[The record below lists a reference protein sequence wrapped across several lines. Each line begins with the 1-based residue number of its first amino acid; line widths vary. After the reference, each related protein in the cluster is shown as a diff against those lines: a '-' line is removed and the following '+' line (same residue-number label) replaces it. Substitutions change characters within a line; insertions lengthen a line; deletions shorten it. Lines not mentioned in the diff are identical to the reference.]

1 MSDMARKTPM
11 MEQYTRIKREN
22 RDSILLF
29 RLGDFYEMFK
39 KDAVH
44 ASKALNITLTKRNGI
59 PMCGFPFHAADTYI
73 AKLLAQGCRVAICEQ
88 TEDPSQ
94 ARGIVRRE
102 VVEIMSPG
110 IITDPDLLDN
120 KRANCIAALI
130 CTENRTEQRLA
141 ISSLDVSTGEFVS
154 SLISDGD
161 VLDHVL
167 NEIEEN
173 GIREI
178 IHPEQLMELAL
189 FSSILA
195 NVQKVH
201 ADVVFRSLDNM
212 FFDVSDANSTL
223 KEHFGVNSTDV
234 FELRDEMEIAACGSL
249 LSYVMQNV
257 KRELKHVQWVKGVRR
272 ERALFID
279 NATKKHLE
287 LTQNQTDGGTTGTLL
302 HIVDR
307 TETAMGGRLLRRNLS
322 SPFGTKEQIQER
334 LGKVA
339 FLYHHADASSSLR
352 SSLASIL
359 DIERITSKLS
369 VAKGNARDIIGLK
382 KSLHEALRVRDVLRA
397 EDEELFRSEL
407 ESIADFSDTVELID
421 RAIDAAPPLSLHE
434 GRIIRDGYSE
444 QLDAYRNVGRENRE
458 WINQYQL
465 SEQRRHGISSLKVRY
480 NKIIGYYIEV
490 TKPNLHLIPSHYIK
504 KQTLINSERFTTE
517 ELEEH
522 ETLLREAR
530 DRSDSLEFEL
540 FEEIRGKIL
549 LHTEALFRAAEAIA
563 LVDVCVS
570 LATVAKDND
579 YSEPDIV
586 DENIVDIRDG
596 RHPVVEALGEEPFIA
611 NDLELNDA
619 DRRIMILTGPNM
631 AGKSTYLRQA
641 ALIIIMAHVGS
652 FVPAKK
658 ARIGLVDRVFSRI
671 GATDRLIK
679 GESTFL
685 VEMIETSRILHYA
698 TRRSFI
704 IMDEIGR
711 GTSTY
716 DGLSIAWAVL
726 EYLLERTEGAKVLFA
741 THYHEIT
748 ALRDSY
754 GIVNC
759 NVTVKEWNNSVI
771 FLRKILPGSAS
782 KSYGIEVARMAGIP
796 DSVIERAKGIL
807 GSLEKN
813 FGGHIP
819 LMLHGTIDKPERDQ
833 KQNSEGDGSGSDK
846 QLDLFPSPYEI
857 LVKELGNV
865 DIERI
870 TPLEALNI
878 LDRLKRSLTT

>member
-1 MSDMARKTPM
+1 MARKTPM
-11 MEQYTRIKREN
+11 MEQYNRIKRGN
-22 RDSILLF
+22 HDSILLF
-29 RLGDFYEMFK
+29 RLGDFYEMFE
-39 KDAVH
+39 KDAVY

-73 AKLLAQGCRVAICEQ
+73 AKLLAQGSRVAICEQ

-94 ARGIVRRE
+94 AHGIVRRE

-130 CTENRTEQRLA
+130 CTESKTEQKFA
-141 ISSLDVSTGEFVS
+141 ISSLDVSTGEFMS
-154 SLISDGD
+154 SLIRDGD
-161 VLDHVL
+161 VVDHVL

-178 IHPEQLMELAL
+178 IYPEYLAEGPP
-189 FSSILA
+189 FSGVLA
-195 NVQKVH
+195 SVKKVH
-201 ADVVFRSLDNM
+201 ADVVFRSREDGLFN
-212 FFDVSDANSTL
+212 AAYAESTL
-223 KEHFGVNSTDV
+223 REHYAVKNTDV
-234 FELRDEMEIAACGSL
+234 FELRDELEITACGSL

-257 KRELKHVQWVKGVRR
+257 KRELKHVQWVKGTRR
-272 ERALFID
+272 EYALFID

-287 LTQNQTDGGTTGTLL
+287 LTQNQTDGGSAGTLL
-302 HIVDR
+302 HILDR

-322 SPFGTKEQIQER
+322 SPFGTKERIQER
-334 LGKVA
+334 LHRVA
-339 FLYHHADASSSLR
+339 FFYNNADTVSSLR
-352 SSLASIL
+352 SSLTSIL
-359 DIERITSKLS
+359 DIERIMSKLS
-369 VAKGNARDIIGLK
+369 VAKGNARDTLGLK
-382 KSLHEALRVRDVLRA
+382 DSLRA
-397 EDEELFRSEL
+397 ASKIRDGLEAAEGNLFGNEL
-407 ESIADFSDTVELID
+407 EGIDDFSDIIDLIE

-444 QLDAYRNVGRENRE
+444 QLDKYRNVGRENRE

-465 SEQRRHGISSLKVRY
+465 EEQRRHGISSLKVRY
-480 NKIIGYYIEV
+480 NKIIGYYIEA

-504 KQTLINSERFTTE
+504 KQTLVNAERFTTE

-530 DRSDSLEFEL
+530 DKSDALEYEL
-540 FEEIRGKIL
+540 FETIRGEIL
-549 LHTEALFRAAEAIA
+549 QYTESLYRAAEAIA
-563 LVDVCVS
+563 SVDVCVS
-570 LATVAKDND
+570 LAAVARDND
-579 YSEPDIV
+579 YTEPDIV

-611 NDLELNDA
+611 NDLVLNDS

-641 ALIIIMAHVGS
+641 ALIIIMAHMGG
-652 FVPAKK
+652 FVPAKQ

-698 TRRSFI
+698 TQRSFI

-726 EYLLERTEGAKVLFA
+726 EYLLEHTVWAKVLFA

-771 FLRKILPGSAS
+771 FLRKIVPGSAS

-796 DSVIERAKGIL
+796 DSVIERAKAIL
-807 GSLEKN
+807 SNLEKN
-813 FGGHIP
+813 FGGQIP
-819 LMLHGTIDKPERDQ
+819 LMMGGRIDRPDGDQ
-833 KQNSEGDGSGSDK
+833 GEADEGEGRESDK

-857 LVKELGNV
+857 LVQELGNV

-878 LDRLKRSLTT
+878 LDRLKRSLLT

>member
-1 MSDMARKTPM
+1 MARKTPM
-11 MEQYTRIKREN
+11 MEQYKRIKREN

-29 RLGDFYEMFK
+29 RLGDFYEMFE
-39 KDAVH
+39 KDAEY
-44 ASKALNITLTKRNGI
+44 ASRALNITLTKRNGI

-73 AKLLAQGCRVAICEQ
+73 AKLLAQGSRVAICEQ
-88 TEDPSQ
+88 TENPAQ

-110 IITDPDLLDN
+110 IITDPELLDN
-120 KRANCIAALI
+120 KRANCIAALL
-130 CTENRTEQRLA
+130 CVEDRAGQRVA

-154 SLISDGD
+154 SLINDGD
-161 VLDHVL
+161 VIDQVL
-167 NEIEEN
+167 HEIEEN

-178 IHPEQLMELAL
+178 IHPEYLAGL
-189 FSSILA
+189 EFFSGIAA
-195 NVQKVH
+195 NVRKAH
-201 ADVVFRSLDNM
+201 ADVVFRPND
-212 FFDVSDANSTL
+212 DALFNAAQAESTL
-223 KEHFGVNSTDV
+223 REQYAVASTEV
-234 FELRDEMEIAACGSL
+234 FELRDELEITASGSL

-257 KRELKHVQWVKGVRR
+257 KRELNHVGWVKGVHRDA
-272 ERALFID
+272 ALFID

-287 LTQNQTDGGTTGTLL
+287 LTQNQIDGGSSGTLL
-302 HIVDR
+302 HILDR

-322 SPFGTKEQIQER
+322 SPFGTMDQVRRR
-334 LGKVA
+334 LARVA
-339 FLYHHADASSSLR
+339 FFFNNTEAASSLV
-352 SSLASIL
+352 SSLAAIL

-369 VAKGNARDIIGLK
+369 VAKGNARDVLGLK
-382 KSLHEALRVRDVLRA
+382 NSLREVLRIR
-397 EDEELFRSEL
+397 ELLESADKALFESEL
-407 ESIADFSDTVELID
+407 QLIGDFKHEIDLIE
-421 RAIDAAPPLSLHE
+421 RAIDTAPPHSLHE
-434 GRIIRDGYSE
+434 GRLIRDGFNE
-444 QLDAYRNVGRENRE
+444 QLDAYRKVGTENRE
-458 WINQYQL
+458 WINRYQL
-465 SEQRRHGISSLKVRY
+465 SEQRRHGINSLKVRY

-490 TKPNLHLIPSHYIK
+490 TKPNLHLVPSNYVK
-504 KQTLINSERFTTE
+504 KQTLVNAERFTTE

-530 DRSDSLEFEL
+530 DKSDALEFEL
-540 FEEIRGKIL
+540 FEDIRAHIL
-549 LHTEALFRAAEAIA
+549 QHTEALFRTAEAIA
-563 LVDVCVS
+563 SVDVCVS
-570 LATVAKDND
+570 LATVARENG
-579 YSEPDIV
+579 YTEPEIV
-586 DENIVDIRDG
+586 DENIIEIRDG

-611 NDLELNDA
+611 NDTVLNDA

-641 ALIIIMAHVGS
+641 ALIVIMAHMGG
-652 FVPAKK
+652 FVPARH
-658 ARIGLVDRVFSRI
+658 ACIGLVDRVFSRI

-726 EYLLERTEGAKVLFA
+726 EYMLEHVAGAKLLFA

-771 FLRKILPGSAS
+771 FLRKVIQGSAS

-796 DSVIERAKGIL
+796 DNVIERAKAIL
-807 GSLEKN
+807 GSLERN
-813 FGGHIP
+813 FGGQIAL
-819 LMLHGTIDKPERDQ
+819 LMEGTVHDSGMHGGETKESQ
-833 KQNSEGDGSGSDK
+833 GSDADS

-857 LVKELGNV
+857 LVKELGNI
-865 DIERI
+865 DIETI
-870 TPLEALNI
+870 TPIEALNI
-878 LDRLKRSLTT
+878 LDRLKKSLST